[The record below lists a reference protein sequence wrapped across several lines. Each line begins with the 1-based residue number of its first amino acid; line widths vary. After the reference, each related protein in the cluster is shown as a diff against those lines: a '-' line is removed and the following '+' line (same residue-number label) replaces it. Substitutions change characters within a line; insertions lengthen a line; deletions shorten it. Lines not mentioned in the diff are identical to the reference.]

1 MRHTAADDAEWH
13 MKQKKNCRNQPTFNR
28 IIQLLKT
35 YKGAPKEKVRL
46 QQNLFFQFNGVCPY
60 LDDCNPKFSRCY

>member
-1 MRHTAADDAEWH
+1 MGHTAADDAEWH
-13 MKQKKNCRNQPTFNR
+13 MKQKKNRRNQPTFNR

-46 QQNLFFQFNGVCPY
+46 QQNLFF
-60 LDDCNPKFSRCY
+60 

>member
-1 MRHTAADDAEWH
+1 MGHTAADDAEWH
-13 MKQKKNCRNQPTFNR
+13 KKNRRNQATFNR

-46 QQNLFFQFNGVCPY
+46 QRNLFF
-60 LDDCNPKFSRCY
+60 